1 MLQRGARVIGTSR
14 HPDRLRWIPGLEA
27 IKLDV
32 SEPFSLDIIPGG
44 ALVLHSIPPVD
55 EDNPESIPKALG
67 DRPARV
73 VYLSTTGVYG
83 DQKDVDASTSPSRKN
98 PREQQRLAAETAI
111 SVGPWS
117 SMILRPA
124 AIYGPGRGVHV
135 SMKEGR
141 FRLVGSGENFV
152 SRIHVDDLATHVE
165 AALLSD
171 IAGAWPVADDYPC
184 TSREIAAY
192 CSDLL
197 NVPMP
202 ETMDRDQ
209 AHPTRRAD
217 RRVDGHA
224 VRDKLGIRLAF
235 PSYREGI
242 PASLQKA

>member
-14 HPDRLRWIPGLEA
+14 HPDRLRSIPGLET

-32 SEPFSLDIIPGG
+32 SEPFSLDFIPSG
-44 ALVLHSIPPVD
+44 ALVLHSIPPLD
-55 EDNPESIPKALG
+55 EDNPESIPQALG
-67 DRPARV
+67 DQAARV

-83 DQKDVDASTSPSRKN
+83 DQKDVDASTSPSARHT
-98 PREQQRLAAETAI
+98 REQQRLAAETAI
-111 SVGPWS
+111 GAGPWS

-141 FRLVGSGENFV
+141 FRLVGGGDNFV
-152 SRIHVDDLATHVE
+152 SRIHVDDLAAHVE
-165 AALLSD
+165 AALLTD
-171 IAGAWPVADDYPC
+171 IAGTWPVADDYPC

-192 CSDLL
+192 CSHLL

-202 ETMDRDQ
+202 DTMDRDH

-242 PASLQKA
+242 PASLK